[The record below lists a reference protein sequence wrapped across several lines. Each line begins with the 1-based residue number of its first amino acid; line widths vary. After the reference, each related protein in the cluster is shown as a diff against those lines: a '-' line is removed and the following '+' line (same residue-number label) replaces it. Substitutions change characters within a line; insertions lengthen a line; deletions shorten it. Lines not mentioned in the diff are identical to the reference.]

1 VSSGCRNLQK
11 GGKKQFFFKNST
23 TDLKIEKRKEKR
35 GSCNRSLLQSWTVL
49 EEEEIGEKLLN
60 LY

>member
-11 GGKKQFFFKNST
+11 GGKKQFFLKNST